1 MAKLTRLQKF
11 VIRNCGLLDTTA
23 MAGYLRVSPAELR
36 QWMAALGLPEM
47 RAIESSR
54 AFPIILRRN
63 HDLLPE
69 EEIAELL
76 GMPVEKLR
84 KSMQEM
90 DFLDVKLGP
99 KPADLR
105 PLAKS
110 DADFPADAAEHFRM
124 RCGQYF
130 RDFERWEQPFS
141 FLDQLSVEEPPDTT
155 QCRSTTNTG
164 LTTRMMCSYTA
175 SHGDFLLT
183 GEQFYTNGILSR
195 LRNRGVNA
203 AWMPGLLRDLAPSKV
218 FEEFGE
224 GHETRIYN
232 LCREVERAAGFG
244 IKLYMYLNEPRFM
257 PAAFFDRYPD
267 ARGMEAHVKG
277 HYGMCTSSSP
287 VREWIRESARFLLSS
302 VPDLGGVVLITAS
315 EAETNCFSHIPTYD
329 LKASGAGVGEDDVFG
344 LEDGERMCPRCKERG
359 AHHVL
364 TDTANLLQEA
374 VESTDSRAE
383 VIQWLWGW
391 DYIIPRDTIAQAL
404 DNLPPRVKIMVDWAK
419 YTGFSLFANF
429 TVIRTPIS
437 V

>member
-141 FLDQLSVEEPPDTT
+141 FLDHLSVEEPPDTT

-203 AWMPGLLRDLAPSKV
+203 AWMPGLLRDLAPGNV

-224 GHETRIYN
+224 GHQTRIDSLRN
-232 LCREVERAAGFG
+232 EVERAAGFG
-244 IKLYMYLNEPRFM
+244 IKLCMYLNEPRFM